1 MTKETLIRT
10 VVLAVTLINQILIMF
25 GKNVLSIAESDVYTT
40 ASTLVTIGASIW
52 TWWKNNSVTKEAQM
66 ADEYMKELKLGVNG
80 TDIYDGRQ

>member
-52 TWWKNNSVTKEAQM
+52 AWWKNNSVTKEAQI
-66 ADEYMKELKLGVNG
+66 ADEYMKELKLGG
-80 TDIYDGRQ
+80 IDTDIYDGRQ